1 MSLLDQLRSM
11 EEHVARRLT
20 ELRPVIAEYEELR
33 KVADRLGL
41 SDRLGLTTD
50 ATTTAGA
57 ADKSDATV
65 RAQSTGESP
74 AARPRSTRSTRRRAG
89 ARATPDAKDTGR
101 TKARVGSGSTSRSRR
116 AATSTSNGSSTRA
129 NTQRDVDIVDAVR
142 SNPGM
147 TVAELG
153 ARLGVPATN
162 LYRPV
167 KRLQDR
173 GVIRKTGTRLEPTD
187 TTAPT
192 TG

>member
-11 EEHVARRLT
+11 EEHVAKRLT
-20 ELRPVIAEYEELR
+20 ELRPIIAEYEELR

-41 SDRLGLTTD
+41 SERLGLNTE
-50 ATTTAGA
+50 AATTAGA
-57 ADKSDATV
+57 ADKSDTSV
-65 RAQSTGESP
+65 RAQPTPESL
-74 AARPRSTRSTRRRAG
+74 AARAPSARSTRKRAG
-89 ARATPDAKDTGR
+89 TRATPNAKDTGQ

-129 NTQRDVDIVDAVR
+129 TTQRDGDIVDAVR

-153 ARLGVPATN
+153 AKLGVPATN
-162 LYRPV
+162 LYRPI

-173 GVIRKTGTRLEPTD
+173 GAIRKTGTRLEATD
-187 TTAPT
+187 NTAPT
-192 TG
+192 AG